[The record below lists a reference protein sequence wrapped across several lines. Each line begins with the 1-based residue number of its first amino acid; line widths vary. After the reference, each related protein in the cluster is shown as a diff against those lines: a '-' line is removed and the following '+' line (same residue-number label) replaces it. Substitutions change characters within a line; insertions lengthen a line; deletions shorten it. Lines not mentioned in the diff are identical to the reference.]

1 MTSPLHHDLDYFLE
15 MYHDDEDPWGFD
27 TSWYERRKYAL
38 TLASLP
44 HPHYRRGLEPG
55 CSNGALTELL
65 APKCDELI
73 AFDLVTEV
81 VERARARLAPQASVS
96 VEQKVFP
103 TWMPQGTGDLIV
115 WSEVAYYLT
124 DTGLELALTQ
134 VESWL
139 DPGGVL
145 VAVHY
150 TGDTDYP
157 QTANS
162 VHGAI
167 GEAPFLR
174 HLSEIRDVGFRI
186 DVWDRR

>member
-44 HPHYRRGLEPG
+44 QPHYRRGLEPG

-65 APKCDELI
+65 APRCDELI

-174 HLSEIRDVGFRI
+174 HLSEIRDVEFRI